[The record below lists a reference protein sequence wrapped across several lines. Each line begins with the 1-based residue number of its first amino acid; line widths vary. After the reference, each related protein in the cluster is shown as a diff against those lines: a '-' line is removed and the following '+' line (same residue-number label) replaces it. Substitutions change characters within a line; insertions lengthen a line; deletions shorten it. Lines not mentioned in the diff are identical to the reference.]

1 MQETNTAMQ
10 ALGQVVEGGRPRY
23 RELEF
28 GVRSIQVR
36 EAGDGTFY
44 VRSDRELAEHAARM
58 TDRLLHWAQTTPQQT
73 FIAQRQRLADG
84 STGDWQRISY
94 AQTLAAAR
102 SIAQSLLDR
111 KLSAERPVIILSEND
126 LDHAML
132 AMGCLYAGVPYCS
145 VSTAYSLV
153 STDYAKLRHVVDTLT
168 PGLIFAADAAR
179 YDKAVR
185 AVLSEGCEVVYRKPA
200 VDARTCTLFADLLAT
215 EPTAAADAAMQATG
229 PDTITKFLFTSGST
243 KLPKAVINTHGMWC
257 ANQQQIAQTMPDM
270 VKGPPVLV
278 DWLPWNHTF
287 GGNKNIG
294 LALYHGG
301 TVYIDEGKPT
311 AAGIAETLRNL
322 REISP
327 TVYFNVPTGFE
338 YIARAMEGDAQLRN
352 SLLKRVKMFFYAGAS
367 LAQPVWDSLHRTQE
381 AECGERIVM
390 GTGLGMTESSPS
402 ALFINRPDVRSGDL
416 GVPVPG
422 LELKL
427 APVDGKLEV
436 RYRGPNVTP
445 GYWRAPEATAEAF
458 DEDGFFRTGDAVQWR
473 DPQDRNQGLRFDGR
487 IAEDFK
493 LATGTFVNVGP
504 LRARIIHAGAPYIQ
518 DVVLTGLDRKEV
530 GAIVFGTPAC
540 AALSGL
546 DAGATLEQIMH
557 SEPVQ
562 QHLQTVL
569 NQLAQTATGSA
580 TRIARAVA
588 AIRAPSLDLGEV
600 TDKGSINQ
608 RAVLQHRADVVA
620 GLYDETLALILKPN
634 L

>member
-1 MQETNTAMQ
+1 MQETSTAMQ
-10 ALGQVVEGGRPRY
+10 AISQIEEGAQPRY

-28 GVRSIQVR
+28 GVRSIWVR
-36 EAGDGTFY
+36 EAGDGTFH
-44 VRSDRELAEHAARM
+44 VRSDQELAAYALRM
-58 TDRLLHWAQTTPQQT
+58 TDRLLHWAQATPQQT
-73 FIAQRQRLADG
+73 FIAQRKRLADG
-84 STGDWQRISY
+84 STGDWEHISY
-94 AQTLAAAR
+94 AQMLAAAR
-102 SIAQSLLDR
+102 SIAQALLDR
-111 KLSAERPVIILSEND
+111 NLSAERPVVILSENS

-168 PGLIFAADAAR
+168 PGLIFASDAAR
-179 YDKAVR
+179 YGKAAR
-185 AVLSEGCEVVYRKPA
+185 AVQPEGCELVYRKATDEAQP
-200 VDARTCTLFADLLAT
+200 CTLWADLLAT
-215 EPTAAADAAMQATG
+215 KATAAADTAMQATG

-278 DWLPWNHTF
+278 DWLPWSHTF

-301 TVYIDEGKPT
+301 TVYIDDGKPT
-311 AAGIAETLRNL
+311 AAGIGETLRNL

-338 YIARAMEGDAQLRN
+338 YIARAMESDAQLRS

-402 ALFINRPDVRSGDL
+402 ALFITRPDVRSGDL

-427 APVDGKLEV
+427 VPVDGKLEV

-458 DEDGFFRTGDAVQWR
+458 DEQGFFRTGDAVQWR

-504 LRARIIHAGAPYIQ
+504 LRAKIIHAGAPYIQ

-530 GAIVFGTPAC
+530 GAIIFGTPAC
-540 AALSGL
+540 VALSGL
-546 DAGATLEQIMH
+546 GTDASLEQVMH
-557 SEPVQ
+557 SAPVQ
-562 QHLQTVL
+562 QHLQNVL
-569 NQLAQTATGSA
+569 NQLAQTATGST

-588 AIRAPSLDLGEV
+588 AIKPPSLDLGEV

-608 RAVLQHRADVVA
+608 RAVLQHRADVVS
-620 GLYDETLALILKPN
+620 GLYDETLALILKPGV
-634 L
+634 

>member
-1 MQETNTAMQ
+1 MQETSTAMQ
-10 ALGQVVEGGRPRY
+10 AISQIEEGAQPRY

-28 GVRSIQVR
+28 GVRSIWVR
-36 EAGDGTFY
+36 EAGDGTFH
-44 VRSDRELAEHAARM
+44 VRSDQELAPYAQRM
-58 TDRLLHWAQTTPQQT
+58 TDRLLHWAQATPQQT
-73 FIAQRQRLADG
+73 FIAQRKRLADG
-84 STGDWQRISY
+84 STGDWQHISY
-94 AQTLAAAR
+94 AQMLAAAR
-102 SIAQSLLDR
+102 SIAQALLDR
-111 KLSAERPVIILSEND
+111 NLSAGRPVVILSENS

-168 PGLIFAADAAR
+168 PGLIFASDAAR
-179 YDKAVR
+179 YGKAAR
-185 AVLSEGCEVVYRKPA
+185 AVQPEGCELVYRKATDEAQP
-200 VDARTCTLFADLLAT
+200 CTLWADLLAT
-215 EPTAAADAAMQATG
+215 KATAAADTAMQATG

-278 DWLPWNHTF
+278 DWLPWSHTF

-301 TVYIDEGKPT
+301 TVYIDDGKPT
-311 AAGIAETLRNL
+311 AAGIGETLRNL

-338 YIARAMEGDAQLRN
+338 YIARAMESDAQLRS

-427 APVDGKLEV
+427 VPVDGKLEV

-458 DEDGFFRTGDAVQWR
+458 DEQGFFRSGDAVQWR

-504 LRARIIHAGAPYIQ
+504 LRAKIIHAGAPYIQ

-530 GAIVFGTPAC
+530 GAIIFGTPAC
-540 AALSGL
+540 VALSGL
-546 DAGATLEQIMH
+546 GTDASLEQVMH
-557 SEPVQ
+557 SAPVQ
-562 QHLQTVL
+562 QHLQNVL

-588 AIRAPSLDLGEV
+588 AIKPPSLDLGEV

-608 RAVLQHRADVVA
+608 RAVLQHRADVVS
-620 GLYDETLALILKPN
+620 GLYDETLALILKPGV
-634 L
+634 